1 MTKYV
6 LVFVGGGIGSMVRLF
21 VTSLV
26 GKQMNTA
33 FPWGTLTVNLLG
45 ALAIGLLI
53 ELMAFKWSISDDQRY
68 LLITGFIGGFTTFSA
83 FSLETASMCVRGDWL
98 VAMAYVLASV
108 MGTVGLVILS
118 TRLLRTLL

>member
-26 GKQMNTA
+26 GKQMNSA

-53 ELMAFKWSISDDQRY
+53 ELMASS
-68 LLITGFIGGFTTFSA
+68 GPS
-83 FSLETASMCVRGDWL
+83 
-98 VAMAYVLASV
+98 
-108 MGTVGLVILS
+108 
-118 TRLLRTLL
+118 RTINAIC